1 MTRSTRTHK
10 IKLIHKLKQTQKI
23 SIKLYRLL
31 RSSVERTIR
40 YFNTQTTFEICES
53 ITYVIT
59 LSSQINSLFKYVHT
73 SFRYVKSD
81 STPVDTGRKLNVHKT
96 FRRRP
101 ECSMYV
107 QFTSCVYWDSWRN
120 PSVYDRPSCGDAMSW
135 NEQLLV

>member
-23 SIKLYRLL
+23 CIKLYRLL

-81 STPVDTGRKLNVHKT
+81 PTPVDTGRKLNVRKT

-101 ECSMYV
+101 GCSMYV
-107 QFTSCVYWDSWRN
+107 QFTSCVYWDS
-120 PSVYDRPSCGDAMSW
+120 
-135 NEQLLV
+135 